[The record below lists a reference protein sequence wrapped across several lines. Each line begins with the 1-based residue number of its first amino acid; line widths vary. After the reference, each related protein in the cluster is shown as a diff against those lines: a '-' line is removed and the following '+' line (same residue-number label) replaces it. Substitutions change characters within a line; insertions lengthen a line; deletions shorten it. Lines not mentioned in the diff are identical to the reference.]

1 MIGKRLIIF
10 TASSLLIVALC
21 AVVSAAPP
29 PGKAVGIG
37 LYSGEWDSANHFYPF
52 VMFDGANYKM
62 YYTGS
67 SRHQS
72 NESAWEQRMIGLAV
86 SKDGSSWSTEG
97 RMLPVLE
104 PHRYMQ
110 GDVINP
116 DDAAAEFDSIYATG
130 PCVIKDGDVY
140 KMWYT
145 GWGGEVEHVGGGV
158 ENKINFRIGYAV
170 SSDGINWT
178 KHKGHVLDLGTREK
192 ADAKGVG
199 QPFVLKEGKTYRMW
213 YEGFDGRAWRIFYAT
228 SENGIE
234 WMKQGVIPHIIGR
247 NPVVV
252 KRNGQYEL
260 WYQGQSVLP
269 PIFRILRAT
278 SPDGLNWT
286 KATGDVKLHPDSPFF
301 GDISVDGIVVLP
313 DNSCQVFFTIDGM
326 PAAAGAPAR
335 YIIYTEVV
343 NP

>member
-1 MIGKRLIIF
+1 MISKSLVPLLVLIL
-10 TASSLLIVALC
+10 AVSC
-21 AVVSAAPP
+21 AIASAAPP

-37 LYSGEWDSANHFYPF
+37 LYSGEWDSSNHFYPF
-52 VMFDGANYKM
+52 VMYDGATYKM

-86 SKDGSSWSTEG
+86 SNDASSWSIAED
-97 RMLPVLE
+97 RKLPVLE
-104 PHRYMQ
+104 PHRYIQ

-116 DDAAAEFDSIYATG
+116 DDAAAVFDSIYATG
-130 PCVIKDGDVY
+130 PCVIKDGSIY

-145 GWGGEVEHVGGGV
+145 GWGGTVEHIGGGI
-158 ENKINFRIGYAV
+158 ENKINYRIGYAT
-170 SSDGINWT
+170 SKDGIKWT
-178 KHKGHVLDLGTREK
+178 KHKGPVLDLGTREK

-199 QPFVLKEGKTYRMW
+199 QPCVLKEGKTYRMW
-213 YEGFDGRAWRIFYAT
+213 YEGFDGSAWRIFYAT
-228 SENGIE
+228 SENGIK
-234 WMKQGVIPHIIGR
+234 WMKQGMIPHIIGR

-252 KRNGQYEL
+252 KRNEQYEL

-269 PIFRILRAT
+269 PRFHILRAV
-278 SPDGLNWT
+278 SLDGLNWT
-286 KATGDVKLHPDSPFF
+286 KATGEVELHPDSHYF

-313 DNSCQVFFTIDGM
+313 DNSCQVFFTIDSM
-326 PAAAGAPAR
+326 SAAGAPIR
-335 YIIYTEVV
+335 YSICTEVV